1 MTTQPEYGYGLAPAL
16 RRLLDAVRARLRAY
30 VWLEG
35 LAIVVVLLG
44 AAFWLGLALD
54 WTFEPSSNIRRVIL
68 IAVGAAA
75 LWAFYRYLLRR
86 AFAPISDSSLA
97 LLLERR
103 FPKLSDHVLTAV
115 HIGSNPERSK
125 TYNADLVATTQ
136 HEAVRA
142 IADVRPSQIFNRGPL
157 LRASTAAIG
166 VIASV
171 VLFALM
177 SRDTFGFWLERIA
190 LSDELWPRRVSLQ
203 VVGFEPDAH
212 GKRVHKLAQ
221 DDDFELLVHAR
232 TKSDEFPDEVE
243 IRFRL
248 ADGRRGRDTMI
259 RVGDASPGRDEF
271 QLYRYDFKRISGD
284 MTFDVVGGDDRVRDL
299 ELRVVERPE
308 LFAIELECVYPNYLG
323 RERRRLPVTGGMRIP
338 EGTLLVLH
346 ASASKPLVAAQI
358 KASQDQK
365 EQTVKFTDQPQ
376 SMLRWEYGTLEQDDV
391 LLVNVTDIDGVSS
404 REAYRISM
412 AVVRDE
418 VPQVIVRLS
427 GIGTAITPDANL
439 PFKGKLTDDYG
450 LAQVW
455 FQYQVDSGTSATRA
469 LSAQPAGQPE
479 LEEID
484 SFDTRALDESTGKR
498 ALTLRPGQKLSLTL
512 RATDFF
518 DLNDGP
524 RAGSSQLFSLDVVTM
539 AKLLELL
546 EGREL
551 QLRQRYESIYEK
563 MVDTRNLL
571 ARVDS
576 QETPPREATE
586 PPAAEPPSANET
598 NSSDEAA
605 EPAPAAAD
613 RAVALRRLRVSGSLQ
628 HVVQSAD
635 EVVGVAE
642 AFDDLHD
649 QLTNNRIENPD
660 LQSRLREQIAQPLHR
675 IGSQRMPQ
683 LTAQLKLVEEHLQ
696 DASMRPELAKCIAT
710 ADQILVEMKEVLDR
724 MLELETYNE
733 VVGLLR
739 GIISDQEEINRRTKD
754 RQKDRLRSLFEE
766 D

>member
-1 MTTQPEYGYGLAPAL
+1 MTTQQHGQYDLAPAL

-54 WTFEPSSNIRRVIL
+54 WTFEPSSNIRRVVL
-68 IAVGAAA
+68 IAVGGVA
-75 LWAFYRYLLRR
+75 LWACYRYLLRR

-125 TYNADLVATTQ
+125 TYNTDLIATTQ

-166 VIASV
+166 IIASV
-171 VLFALM
+171 ILFALL

-203 VVGFEPDAH
+203 VVGFEQDAH

-221 DDDFELLVHAR
+221 DDDFELLVHAH
-232 TKSDEFPDEVE
+232 TTSDEFPDEVE

-259 RVGDASPGRDEF
+259 RVGEASPGRDEF
-271 QLYRYDFKRISGD
+271 QLYRYDFKRVAGD

-308 LFAIELECVYPNYLG
+308 LFAIELECIYPNYLG

-338 EGTLLVLH
+338 EGTQLVLH

-358 KASQDQK
+358 KASQDQQ
-365 EQTVKFTDQPQ
+365 EQDVKYTDKPQ
-376 SMLRWEYGTLEQDDV
+376 STLRWKYGTLEHDDV

-404 REAYRISM
+404 REPYRISM
-412 AVVRDE
+412 AMVSDE

-427 GIGTAITPDANL
+427 GIGTAITPDAIL

-450 LAQVW
+450 LARAW

-469 LSAQPAGQPE
+469 LSAQPSGEPV

-484 SFDTRALDESTGKR
+484 EFDTRALDESTGKR

-512 RATDFF
+512 RATDYF

-524 RAGSSQLFSLDVVTM
+524 RAGSSQLFTLDVVTM
-539 AKLLELL
+539 AELLELL
-546 EGREL
+546 ERREL

-571 ARVDS
+571 ARVDT
-576 QETPPREATE
+576 QQPPATE
-586 PPAAEPPSANET
+586 TADPPAAGPPRADET
-598 NSSDEAA
+598 NSTDEAA
-605 EPAPAAAD
+605 EPSPAAAD

-675 IGSQRMPQ
+675 IGGQRMPQ
-683 LTAQLKLVEEHLQ
+683 LAAQLKLVEEHLQ
-696 DASMRPELAKCIAT
+696 DASVQPELAKCIAT

-733 VVGLLR
+733 VVALLR

-754 RQKDRLRSLFEE
+754 RQKVRLRSLFEE
-766 D
+766 E